1 MEKIKTL
8 FISDVHLGS
17 INSQAS
23 KLLDVF
29 KKYEFEKLII
39 VGDFIDMTSLKR
51 KFFWTQDHSTV
62 IQKVLR
68 LSRKEVEVVYIIGNH
83 DFYIRD
89 LIEEGP
95 ISIGEILIC
104 DEYIYETIKGERI
117 FITHGDCFDGFI
129 RLHPFLYVL
138 GDKAYSLSMFINKY
152 YNRIRKIFGFQYWS
166 LSAYLKTRVKN
177 AIKFISEY
185 KNMSEARL
193 KEVKCDSIM
202 IGHTHTPEIELGRY
216 YNTGD
221 WVESCSYIIE
231 NLNGDIELRF
241 VK

>member
-29 KKYEFEKLII
+29 KKYEFGKLII

-202 IGHTHTPEIELGRY
+202 IGHTHTPEIELGKY

-221 WVESCSYIIE
+221 FCESCSYIIE

>member
-129 RLHPFLYVL
+129 RLHPFLYV
-138 GDKAYSLSMFINKY
+138 Y
-152 YNRIRKIFGFQYWS
+152 
-166 LSAYLKTRVKN
+166 
-177 AIKFISEY
+177 
-185 KNMSEARL
+185 
-193 KEVKCDSIM
+193 
-202 IGHTHTPEIELGRY
+202 
-216 YNTGD
+216 
-221 WVESCSYIIE
+221 
-231 NLNGDIELRF
+231 
-241 VK
+241 

>member
-1 MEKIKTL
+1 MEKIRTL
-8 FISDVHLGS
+8 FISDVHLGNV
-17 INSQAS
+17 NSNAS

-29 KKYEFEKLII
+29 KKYDFDNLII
-39 VGDFIDMTSLKR
+39 VGDFIDLTSLKR
-51 KFFWTQDHSTV
+51 KFFWSQDHSTV

-68 LSRKEVEVVYIIGNH
+68 LSRKEVKVVYIIGNH

-89 LIEEGP
+89 LIDEGP
-95 ISIGEILIC
+95 INVGEILLC
-104 DEYIYETIKGERI
+104 DEYIYETIKGEKI

-152 YNRIRKIFGFQYWS
+152 YNKIRKIFGFQYWS

-185 KNMSEARL
+185 KNMSDTKL
-193 KEVKCDSIM
+193 KEVKCDSIL
-202 IGHTHTPEIELGRY
+202 IGHTHTPEIELGKY

-231 NLNGDIELRF
+231 DLDGNIELRF
-241 VK
+241 SK

>member
-51 KFFWTQDHSTV
+51 KFFWTQDNSTV

-221 WVESCSYIIE
+221 FCESCSYIIE

>member
-17 INSQAS
+17 VNSQAS

-29 KKYEFEKLII
+29 KNYEFEKLII

-68 LSRKEVEVVYIIGNH
+68 LSRKEVEVIYIIGNH

-95 ISIGEILIC
+95 INIGEIFIC

-152 YNRIRKIFGFQYWS
+152 YNKIRKIFGFQYWS

-185 KNMSEARL
+185 KNMSEVKL

-202 IGHTHTPEIELGRY
+202 IGHTHTPEIEIGKY
-216 YNTGD
+216 YNIG
-221 WVESCSYIIE
+221 
-231 NLNGDIELRF
+231 LL
-241 VK
+241 

>member
-17 INSQAS
+17 VNSQAS

-29 KKYEFEKLII
+29 KNYEFEKLII

-68 LSRKEVEVVYIIGNH
+68 LSRKEVEVIYIIGNH

-95 ISIGEILIC
+95 INIGEIFIC

-152 YNRIRKIFGFQYWS
+152 YNKIRKIFGFQYWS

-185 KNMSEARL
+185 KNMSEVKL
-193 KEVKCDSIM
+193 KEVKCDSIL
-202 IGHTHTPEIELGRY
+202 IGHTHSPEIIKGKY

-231 NLNGDIELRF
+231 DLDGNMELKF
-241 VK
+241 F

>member
-17 INSQAS
+17 VNSQAS

-29 KKYEFEKLII
+29 KNYEFEKLII

-68 LSRKEVEVVYIIGNH
+68 LSRKEVEVIYIIGNH

-95 ISIGEILIC
+95 INIGEIFIC
-104 DEYIYETIKGERI
+104 DEYVYETIKGERI

-152 YNRIRKIFGFQYWS
+152 YNKIRKIFGFQYWS

-185 KNMSEARL
+185 KNMSEVKL

-202 IGHTHTPEIELGRY
+202 IGHTHTPEIEIGKY
-216 YNTGD
+216 YNIG
-221 WVESCSYIIE
+221 
-231 NLNGDIELRF
+231 LL
-241 VK
+241 